1 MVEIS
6 IFDMA
11 KVTYRH
17 GRSGKATK
25 GVKPR
30 DQGKRVVK
38 TKGKKLKEVLGS
50 IGGLA
55 GKQTAGTIK
64 KNKFRWRDDPSKAG
78 LLKQS
83 NKVLAQEKALEDALS
98 KKKKKQSPKDKPL
111 PKKAACVESDDDSA
125 PLASYEE
132 YHKTKEQEKQAR
144 TRQRQREET
153 PDARADRLNRTLFVR
168 NLAHD
173 AQRQDVYE
181 FFASRG
187 GVGRVSMVKTK
198 ENLFKGSAFV
208 EMKKIEDAQA
218 ILAEEAKAGALLS
231 GATHGLGDSTASVSF
246 GGGLVFQGRS
256 LSIMKAVARETAV
269 KFEEKK
275 RDVKDKRNLHLAT
288 AGLLDAPVLETL
300 PNADKSRRLEAMKQ
314 MRAKLQS
321 PNTFFNPRR
330 LVFRN
335 LPAKLTN
342 GALKQEISEFLVANC
357 EEDLQRLR
365 HVVMSNGKK
374 REMDVVDACLQKRRI
389 GPKLLA
395 GKAVKAQIINKKN
408 LVLKNRE
415 AGPKTQR
422 FAFAEFAH
430 ATLAR
435 KTLEHFNNNVNAF
448 GTGQRPV
455 VEYALEDHRALLRA
469 RDRKQRIQTKQK
481 DSMTKSKIVVSV
493 T

>member
-1 MVEIS
+1 
-6 IFDMA
+6 MA

-25 GVKPR
+25 GAKPR

-55 GKQTAGTIK
+55 GKKAAGTIK

-78 LLKQS
+78 FLKQS

-98 KKKKKQSPKDKPL
+98 KKKKHAPKDRPL
-111 PKKAACVESDDDSA
+111 PKKAACVESDDESA

-144 TRQRQREET
+144 TRLRQREET
-153 PDARADRLNRTLFVR
+153 PDARAERLDRTLFVR
-168 NLAHD
+168 NLSHD

-198 ENLFKGSAFV
+198 DNLFKGSAFV
-208 EMKKIEDAQA
+208 EMKKSEDAQA
-218 ILAEEAKAGALLS
+218 ILAEEAKTGALLS
-231 GATHGLGDSTASVSF
+231 GATHGLGNSAGNSVSF
-246 GGGLVFQGRS
+246 GGGLIFQGRS
-256 LSIMKAVARETAV
+256 LSIVKAVARETAV

-288 AGLLDAPVLETL
+288 AGLLDAPILETL

-335 LPAKLTN
+335 LPTKLTN
-342 GALKQEISEFLVANC
+342 GELKQEISEFLVANC

-374 REMDVVDACLQKRRI
+374 REMDVVDPCLQKRRI

-395 GKAVKAQIINKKN
+395 TKAVKAQIINKKN

-415 AGPKTQR
+415 TGPKTQR

-435 KTLEHFNNNVNAF
+435 RTLEHFNNNVNAF

-481 DSMTKSKIVVSV
+481 ESMSKSKIVVSV